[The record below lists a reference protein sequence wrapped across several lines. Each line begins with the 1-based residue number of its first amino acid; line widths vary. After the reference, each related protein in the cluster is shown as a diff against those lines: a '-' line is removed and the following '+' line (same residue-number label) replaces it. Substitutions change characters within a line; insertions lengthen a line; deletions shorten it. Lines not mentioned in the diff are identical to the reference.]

1 MATLGA
7 MGLISW
13 ASLRGEKKAK
23 ETGPPINATSK
34 DEEAFIQ
41 YVSSHGLKH
50 HFRIKVNAYGFH
62 CREFI
67 KNANAE
73 EQKAKH

>member
-1 MATLGA
+1 MATLGTMA
-7 MGLISW
+7 AIG
-13 ASLRGEKKAK
+13 AFSLGGSKKAK
-23 ETGPPINATSK
+23 AEGPPTNATSK

-41 YVSSHGLKH
+41 YVKSST
-50 HFRIKVNAYGFH
+50 IYGGKEIFQTLMYAGA
-62 CREFI
+62 REFI